1 MSDTGK
7 ETPTMVEEIDQ
18 TQKNDTLP
26 ELSLSDEEYQPYHM
40 SWRTGVA
47 VFSLAVLFGVST
59 FAITGP
65 NFAISN
71 MVETFPAG
79 AKNAVWIAD
88 AGLVAA
94 VSIPNM
100 VGPTSDRYG
109 KKWFLVIGP
118 IIALVGAVVAG
129 KAKNLNIIIGGQAIG
144 GLGSSLAIV
153 AIPAGMEV
161 VPAKY
166 RPMVFAIMATFNG
179 LLGAVAG
186 PFVFAACIEHQI
198 GGINGWRWGFYI
210 QAILFGIAAIGI
222 LVSYNPPPTRWQ
234 REQDPKEL
242 WKSIDFVGIGILTT
256 GFVITLLP
264 LVWAGS
270 IYPWKSSQVIAM
282 LVVGPVVCVIFGLYE
297 WKARSDGILNHA
309 FFESRNFPILLALGF
324 VDGMLLYGLSEFV
337 PNEIRSLYTIEPLHV
352 AHIFGWFGGMLCIGF
367 LAIGI
372 VVTKLKRFHVP
383 IMVTNGLTTLI
394 AGLLSRATPH
404 NQNFFTGMLVCL
416 GLLTAANTVVP
427 VGGIALVVPPQLLGT
442 SNLILSVVRVI
453 GGILGLTIFQTV
465 YNNKAAVIIPAAI
478 VPFLIEAGF
487 PQPVIPEI
495 IEVVLQSPSALGGI
509 PAIPPQA
516 LDQILALNAQASAEC
531 YKYVWYCITAV
542 SGACFIS
549 TLFLQ
554 DVPERMTNQVE
565 IVLEIQ
571 ENLTKES
578 KDEKA

>member
-1 MSDTGK
+1 
-7 ETPTMVEEIDQ
+7 
-18 TQKNDTLP
+18 
-26 ELSLSDEEYQPYHM
+26 
-40 SWRTGVA
+40 
-47 VFSLAVLFGVST
+47 
-59 FAITGP
+59 
-65 NFAISN
+65 
-71 MVETFPAG
+71 
-79 AKNAVWIAD
+79 
-88 AGLVAA
+88 
-94 VSIPNM
+94 
-100 VGPTSDRYG
+100 
-109 KKWFLVIGP
+109 
-118 IIALVGAVVAG
+118 
-129 KAKNLNIIIGGQAIG
+129 
-144 GLGSSLAIV
+144 
-153 AIPAGMEV
+153 
-161 VPAKY
+161 
-166 RPMVFAIMATFNG
+166 
-179 LLGAVAG
+179 
-186 PFVFAACIEHQI
+186 
-198 GGINGWRWGFYI
+198 
-210 QAILFGIAAIGI
+210 
-222 LVSYNPPPTRWQ
+222 
-234 REQDPKEL
+234 
-242 WKSIDFVGIGILTT
+242 
-256 GFVITLLP
+256 
-264 LVWAGS
+264 
-270 IYPWKSSQVIAM
+270 
-282 LVVGPVVCVIFGLYE
+282 
-297 WKARSDGILNHA
+297 
-309 FFESRNFPILLALGF
+309 
-324 VDGMLLYGLSEFV
+324 MLLYGLSEFV

-394 AGLLSRATPH
+394 AGLLSVRNFICSIWNTSEYFDCLLIFTQRATPH

-565 IVLEIQ
+565 IVLESQ
-571 ENLTKES
+571 AQLNKEN